1 MSGWDANAK
10 GFIGFLEKVDF
21 KFIGQDNK
29 RFYLREFYWVGRRVG
44 RVVQVKG
51 RGIHPEEIFIGIRHG
66 ETPAKVTDVL
76 NSHKKGAKTINLL
89 TDIVYIHAI
98 F

>member
-1 MSGWDANAK
+1 
-10 GFIGFLEKVDF
+10 
-21 KFIGQDNK
+21 
-29 RFYLREFYWVGRRVG
+29 
-44 RVVQVKG
+44 VQVKG